1 MNAISRWFLDHPESR
16 DETYLEHQGVAASYG
31 WALMLAGLACLVH
44 AVFPALCTTTGSQ
57 AVRRIHA
64 RMTGRLDAPTATSP
78 VPSYVL
84 LMGDG
89 I

>member
-1 MNAISRWFLDHPESR
+1 MKAIIRWFVDHPESL
-16 DETYLEHQGVAASYG
+16 DESYFEHQSVAASYG
-31 WALMLAGLACLVH
+31 WSLIGAGLACLVH

-57 AVRRIHA
+57 ATKRIYA
-64 RMTGRLDAPTATSP
+64 RMTGRIDPPKGPAPAA
-78 VPSYVL
+78 SYVL